1 MARLNVNTTDSI
13 RRDSLNEIPDSEIA
27 KQIKAMGE
35 AVRNEPRVSV
45 FIPKDLS
52 REKQLPVYVG
62 VNGYPVY
69 IPRGKTVMIP
79 YCIYTVLQQLEIVQ

>member
-1 MARLNVNTTDSI
+1 MINTTETVKKN
-13 RRDSLNEIPDSEIA
+13 SLNEISDAELE
-27 KQIKAMGE
+27 KNIKAMGA
-35 AVRNEPRVSV
+35 AVKDEPRVTV

-52 REKQLPVYVG
+52 QQKQLPAFAA

-69 IPRGKTVMIP
+69 IPRGRAVKVP